1 MVCEITEYN
10 NVSCNGGD
18 DGQFTVTAKG
28 GVGEYEFSIDGGR
41 SYQELGE
48 FANLGA
54 SEYTVTVKDGNDNES
69 TCTVTISE
77 HDKLVVSIDGD
88 VEDVSCNG
96 DADGSISISVSGGT
110 ERYTIVWTKDGE
122 LYCS

>member
-1 MVCEITEYN
+1 MDVLLLVKLQLTEPDALVCEITEYN

-28 GVGEYEFSIDGGR
+28 GVGEYEFSIDGGE

-54 SEYTVTVKDGNDNES
+54 N
-69 TCTVTISE
+69 
-77 HDKLVVSIDGD
+77 
-88 VEDVSCNG
+88 
-96 DADGSISISVSGGT
+96 
-110 ERYTIVWTKDGE
+110 
-122 LYCS
+122 